1 MDSSLAESQFS
12 VFLPPPFAIRIGWV
26 CVHSL
31 WQCLLVAAILH
42 VALRLIPRRSTSEVN
57 ARYLLSLAALVALP
71 LLSALTFF
79 ASHASPIFTGQV
91 EQAASATPSTLRG
104 DSTSASP
111 GGATDGA
118 LTSRLG
124 LARVRLDR
132 LEPWLPLVSVV
143 WCVGAFLAGLRMVVG
158 WALTRQLVARANVST
173 EDRWQ
178 ARVSNWCEE
187 LGINKAV
194 RFLVSDAIDSPL
206 VVGWL
211 KPVILWPAAAL
222 HGMTPQDVE
231 AIIAHELAHIRRGDV
246 LINLLQACIEVL
258 FFHHPA
264 AWWISAQIR
273 TEREYCADDLAVRML
288 DQRESGTK
296 LSYARA
302 LLALEEHRSIP
313 LLSVA
318 AKGGKLLDRIRRLV
332 GVETAG
338 QSPARPIVGGLVTT
352 TLLGLLLAGV
362 FVARPSRATG
372 TRSVMSQPIE
382 SAEPDFGADTIA
394 AQARPN
400 LPIDSDIEATL
411 IAEAIINRLTNASV
425 PPDPIRIL
433 RAELW
438 QAIEAGKPLTL
449 RQVEARLEDLGI
461 PSQTLHAPP
470 AGMAFDAKSS
480 GTQAVVDPNIISEPI
495 AMAVTARLANA
506 GVEPPILT
514 AIHDVMW
521 DAIRAGKPISLEQL
535 HARLEALGVPAETL
549 HAPPVNRPPGV
560 PPPVIAPLGATHVD
574 PNIVSEPIALAVVAR
589 LADAGI
595 KGERLSKIRD
605 PMWEAI
611 RAGKPLSLEQLHA
624 LLEAIG
630 VPARTLHERPS
641 QRPAGPPAG
650 ESSPQA
656 EPAKSPQPHRGMQ
669 TKVTESFADSLL
681 ARVSGLGVSSDEI
694 EAIRQEIRDS
704 IAKETPLD
712 FEQLRTRL
720 LEAGI
725 VWDPVTSRLD
735 RLDPARDE

>member
-1 MDSSLAESQFS
+1 MDSPLADPQFS
-12 VFLPPPFAIRIGWV
+12 LFLSPPFAIRIGWV
-26 CVHSL
+26 CVHSI
-31 WQCLLVAAILH
+31 WQGLLVAAILH

-57 ARYLLSLAALVALP
+57 ARYLLSVAALVALP

-124 LARVRLDR
+124 LARVRIDR

-143 WCVGAFLAGLRMVVG
+143 WCVGAFLAGLRMVAG

-211 KPVILWPAAAL
+211 KPVILWPTAAL

-273 TEREYCADDLAVRML
+273 AEREYCADDLAVRML
-288 DQRESGTK
+288 DRSESGTK

-332 GVETAG
+332 GVETTG
-338 QSPARPIVGGLVTT
+338 HSPARPLVGGLVTT
-352 TLLGLLLAGV
+352 SLLGILLAGV
-362 FVARPSRATG
+362 FVTSPSRAIG
-372 TRSVMSQPIE
+372 PRSVMIRP
-382 SAEPDFGADTIA
+382 AEAVKPEVDADATA
-394 AQARPN
+394 DQSRPN
-400 LPIDSDIEATL
+400 LPLDSVIEATL
-411 IAEAIINRLTNASV
+411 IAEAIINRLTNAGV
-425 PPDPIRIL
+425 PPEPL
-433 RAELW
+433 RMMTSELW
-438 QAIEAGKPLTL
+438 GAIEGGKPLTL
-449 RQVEARLEDLGI
+449 RQVEARLEELGI
-461 PSQTLHAPP
+461 ARQTLLAPP
-470 AGMAFDAKSS
+470 AGMAFDAK
-480 GTQAVVDPNIISEPI
+480 TN
-495 AMAVTARLANA
+495 
-506 GVEPPILT
+506 GVEPI
-514 AIHDVMW
+514 
-521 DAIRAGKPISLEQL
+521 
-535 HARLEALGVPAETL
+535 
-549 HAPPVNRPPGV
+549 
-560 PPPVIAPLGATHVD
+560 VD
-574 PNIVSEPIALAVVAR
+574 PNIVSEPIAMSVTARLANAGVDPQVLTAIHDTMWDAIRAGNPINLEQLHARLESLGVPAEMLHAPPAKLPPGVPPPVIPPLGATNVDPNLVNEPIALAVVAR
-589 LADAGI
+589 LSKAGVDG
-595 KGERLSKIRD
+595 KTMSAIRD
-605 PMWEAI
+605 SMWEAI
-611 RAGKPLSLEQLHA
+611 RAGNPLTLEQLHA
-624 LLEAIG
+624 RLESLGLSAE
-630 VPARTLHERPS
+630 TLH
-641 QRPAGPPAG
+641 GPPKSG
-650 ESSPQA
+650 PEDQTGSGPEDQTGSGPA
-656 EPAKSPQPHRGMQ
+656 EPTA
-669 TKVTESFADSLL
+669 E
-681 ARVSGLGVSSDEI
+681 
-694 EAIRQEIRDS
+694 
-704 IAKETPLD
+704 
-712 FEQLRTRL
+712 
-720 LEAGI
+720 
-725 VWDPVTSRLD
+725 
-735 RLDPARDE
+735 